1 MVRGGGGLA
10 KRNLYFRSPWKTTT
24 VLEKFKE
31 VYLGMRGDIV
41 LNKDDGGSS
50 LEKDKGR
57 CGARR
62 KSKGSKLIELWV
74 RDGEGPEVFILN
86 GKSLIFARS

>member
-1 MVRGGGGLA
+1 VVLGVGGGLA

-41 LNKDDGGSS
+41 LKMMVDQ
-50 LEKDKGR
+50 
-57 CGARR
+57 A
-62 KSKGSKLIELWV
+62 
-74 RDGEGPEVFILN
+74 
-86 GKSLIFARS
+86 